1 MTHPGR
7 SRQPNSNVGHALV
20 LGVLALGFA
29 IASLVTTALMWGT
42 DQDVSLFPPTTM
54 LNLAQGRLH
63 WSSGATV
70 ALVLLSLFVGVAG
83 AVAVRLVLRHHAK
96 RTRVDGA
103 ARLLGRGK
111 HIASL
116 TAREANRAANRMGV
130 DASAGPG
137 LPLGVALHGNQR
149 LYSSW
154 EDTQIHIW
162 GPRTG
167 KSTCLVIPAIL
178 EAPGAVIA
186 TSNKRDL
193 VDATR
198 HVKARTK
205 PVWVFDPQELV
216 SEPASWWWNPL
227 SYVTDDVTAIN
238 LAELFAAGSA
248 APDAKTDAFFDP
260 EGKDVLAQLLLA
272 AALEGRPVTDVYD
285 WITRPSEDAV
295 VTLRRA
301 GYELMADGL
310 ASQIAAPDR
319 QRAGVFG
326 TAKKMAGCLRLRAFH
341 EWVTDDGRRRRHHL
355 DVAELVGDH
364 HTLHL
369 LSKEGAGTGGPLVA
383 ALTVAVIEEAER
395 QAIRCPGGRLPT
407 PLVAALDEAANIVRW
422 PQLPNLYSH
431 YGSRGI
437 VLATILQ
444 SWSQGVE
451 CWGAGGMKKL
461 WSAANIKTYG
471 GGVSETEF
479 LRELSE
485 LVGDHE
491 YTTSSVSSGRGGG
504 SVSRQTSSRRIL
516 TTANL
521 TEWPRGRAL
530 VSSSG
535 NRATIVR
542 TEPWMTKPYAPDVK
556 GSIEISASASA
567 ASKLSLPLP
576 ASSGTAAHGAVEVA
590 KTKPKQERRYLPGLR

>member
-1 MTHPGR
+1 MTDPGR
-7 SRQPNSNVGHALV
+7 SKQPNRNAGHVLV
-20 LGVLALGFA
+20 LSVLAGGLVVA
-29 IASLVTTALMWGT
+29 TLVTAALSLGT
-42 DQDVSLFPPTTM
+42 DQSVSIFPPTN
-54 LNLAQGRLH
+54 LLDLAQEKLY
-63 WSSGATV
+63 WNAGATIV
-70 ALVLLSLFVGVAG
+70 LILLSVLVVGTGGV
-83 AVAVRLVLRHHAK
+83 VTVFFLRHKAE

-103 ARLLGRGK
+103 AQLMGHGK

-116 TAREANRAANRMGV
+116 TAREAQRAANRMGV
-130 DASAGPG
+130 DADAGPG
-137 LPLGVALHGNQR
+137 LPLGISLSGNQR

-154 EDTQIHIW
+154 EDTQIHVW

-198 HVKARTK
+198 HASPKDKT
-205 PVWVFDPQELV
+205 VWVFDPQKLV
-216 SEPASWWWNPL
+216 DEPATWWWNPL

-272 AALEGRPVTDVYD
+272 AALEDRPVTDVYD
-285 WITRPSEDAV
+285 WITRPSDDAV

-301 GYELMADGL
+301 GYDLMADGL

-326 TAKKMAGCLRLRAFH
+326 TAKKMAGCLRLRGFH
-341 EWVTDDGRRRRHHL
+341 EWVTDDGRRRMHHL
-355 DVAELVGDH
+355 DVAELVGDQQ
-364 HTLHL
+364 TLHL

-395 QAIRCPGGRLPT
+395 QAVRSPGGRLAT

-437 VLATILQ
+437 ILQTILQ

-451 CWGAGGMKKL
+451 CWGPGGMKKL

-491 YTTSSVSSGRGGG
+491 YTTSSVSSGSSGG
-504 SVSRQTSSRRIL
+504 SVSRQTSSKRIL

-542 TEPWMTKPYAPDVK
+542 TEPWMSKPYAGEVRA
-556 GSIEISASASA
+556 SIQAST
-567 ASKLSLPLP
+567 PP
-576 ASSGTAAHGAVEVA
+576 TINA
-590 KTKPKQERRYLPGLR
+590 KTLLPKHDLPNRKVGEAH